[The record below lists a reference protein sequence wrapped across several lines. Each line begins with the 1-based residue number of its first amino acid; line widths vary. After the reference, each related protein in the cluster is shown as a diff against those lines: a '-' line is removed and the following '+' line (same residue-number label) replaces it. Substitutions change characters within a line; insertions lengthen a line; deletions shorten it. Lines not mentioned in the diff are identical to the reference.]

1 MDGKTEDVI
10 KDENSALNDYIPPMI
25 DSVNSE
31 EEDCD
36 ACAI

>member
-1 MDGKTEDVI
+1 MDGKTEDVV
-10 KDENSALNDYIPPMI
+10 KDENSAMNDYIPPMMSSPA
-25 DSVNSE
+25 DD

>member
-10 KDENSALNDYIPPMI
+10 SDPASAMNDYVPPMI
-25 DSVNSE
+25 DSPNND